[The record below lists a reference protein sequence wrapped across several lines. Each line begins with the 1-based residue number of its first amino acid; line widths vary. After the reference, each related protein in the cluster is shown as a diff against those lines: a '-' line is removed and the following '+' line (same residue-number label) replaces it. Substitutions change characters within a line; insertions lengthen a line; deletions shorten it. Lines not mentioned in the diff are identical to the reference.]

1 MGCKIRDKKDSTATL
16 GHSPI
21 LSVDDAPRDLT
32 LIAFNHPCVCPL
44 PAIRCWNFGLSDFLK
59 HGSKISPFVA

>member
-21 LSVDDAPRDLT
+21 LSVKDAPCNLT
-32 LIAFNHPCVCPL
+32 LVAFNHSGVCPFAML
-44 PAIRCWNFGLSDFLK
+44 RYWNFGLSDFLK
-59 HGSKISPFVA
+59 HGSKISSFVA